1 MRDLILNR
9 EQSRRVDVLAVEKYG
24 MTGLVLME
32 NAGRNAAS
40 FIQALLER
48 GTPGTVR
55 PITICCGKGNN
66 GGDGFVVARHL
77 DANQVPV
84 KVLLFCDP
92 ATLTGDAAA
101 NYEIIRRAGLP
112 IEVFA
117 EPAEAFDKA
126 RLSTRLAGSE
136 ILVDA
141 LLGTGSHG
149 EPRPPLDVVIDA
161 INAVSDARGIAIDIP
176 SGLDCDTGEPANHTI
191 RADHTLTFVARK
203 RGFLKD
209 SAQPYLG
216 TVHVLDIGVPRKLLE
231 ELVDET
237 ATK

>member
-1 MRDLILNR
+1 MAELILNR
-9 EQSRRVDVLAVEKYG
+9 EKSRRVDVLAVEKYG

-48 GTPGTVR
+48 GTHGTVR
-55 PITICCGKGNN
+55 RITICCGKGNN

-77 DANQVPV
+77 DANHVPV
-84 KVLLFCDP
+84 KVLIFCDP

-112 IEVFA
+112 LEVFA
-117 EPAEAFDKA
+117 EPAEVFDKA
-126 RLSTRLAGSE
+126 RLSTSLAGSE
-136 ILVDA
+136 FIVDA

-149 EPRPPLDVVIDA
+149 EPRPPLDQVIDA
-161 INAVSDARGIAIDIP
+161 INGTDAKRIAIDIP
-176 SGLDCDTGEPANHTI
+176 SGLDCDTGEPAKHTI

-203 RGFLKD
+203 PGFLKD
-209 SAQPYLG
+209 SAQAYLG